1 MSEIFFFYQSTKTMI
16 ECKKDELMKEICQK
30 FANKVGIN
38 INDLYFLYN
47 GNKINENNT
56 FAQQA
61 ISEDNTRNKMNI
73 YVYECNDL
81 KTKENKVKSND
92 IICPECG
99 ELSLL
104 KISDYKI
111 NLSNCKNGHTKEL
124 FFNEYEDTQYINE
137 EKIIC
142 EICKKVSK
150 AETFNKKFYKCL
162 SCNQNLCPL
171 CYLEH
176 NKNQNH
182 FIVDYSQR
190 NYICDKH
197 NEKYDSYCNICKK
210 NLCLICSSEHN
221 IKHNNIYFKDIIS
234 QIDYNQFVI
243 LKTNIEIMKDEIDYL
258 IEKLNKVKEGI
269 DIYYNISTTFINNN
283 NIKNRNYQSLINLKN
298 ISSATKDINMDIQ
311 NIIKENNENNKF
323 KTIMEIYV
331 KITRDPTNLNYKKDI
346 TNNIKGWG
354 LLNNFE
360 VYNGLKD
367 NIEYI
372 VYNNKNNYNLDIMRI
387 YDKAIINS
395 LKGHTTGTNV
405 IRYYINNNREE
416 YIISCDK
423 NHLVIIWDIQNNY
436 NKKYN
441 IKVNDFG
448 TIWDALLLFNIF
460 KKNYILISSGNKDEF
475 SKLYEFN
482 DNTPFIRNIYGTN
495 ENNTAF
501 MIPWLYKENY
511 YIIECCYHK
520 ISINNMLKDE
530 SYANLTMDPEGKH
543 CCGYVYNDNYLCVSD
558 LDNNN
563 IRIWDLVNKVV
574 YKQINYDGGKAREII
589 SWNNKYA
596 IIGCENGLAIINIE
610 EGKMMKKIKLDN
622 IFVEGIKKLKGS
634 KIGEC
639 LVISIS
645 DNLESIY
652 KIKLYSL

>member
-1 MSEIFFFYQSTKTMI
+1 MSEIFFLYRSTKTMI

-30 FANKVGIN
+30 FANKVAIN

-47 GNKINENNT
+47 GNKINEDNT

-234 QIDYNQFVI
+234 QIDYNQFNI

-269 DIYYNISTTFINNN
+269 DIYYNISNTFINNN

-354 LLNNFE
+354 LLNNFA

-423 NHLVIIWDIQNNY
+423 KNLVIVWDIQNNY

-448 TIWDALLLFNIF
+448 NIWDALLLFNIF
-460 KKNYILISSGNKDEF
+460 KKNYILISSWNKDEF
-475 SKLYEFN
+475 SKLH
-482 DNTPFIRNIYGTN
+482 R
-495 ENNTAF
+495 
-501 MIPWLYKENY
+501 
-511 YIIECCYHK
+511 
-520 ISINNMLKDE
+520 
-530 SYANLTMDPEGKH
+530 
-543 CCGYVYNDNYLCVSD
+543 
-558 LDNNN
+558 
-563 IRIWDLVNKVV
+563 
-574 YKQINYDGGKAREII
+574 
-589 SWNNKYA
+589 
-596 IIGCENGLAIINIE
+596 
-610 EGKMMKKIKLDN
+610 
-622 IFVEGIKKLKGS
+622 
-634 KIGEC
+634 
-639 LVISIS
+639 
-645 DNLESIY
+645 
-652 KIKLYSL
+652 